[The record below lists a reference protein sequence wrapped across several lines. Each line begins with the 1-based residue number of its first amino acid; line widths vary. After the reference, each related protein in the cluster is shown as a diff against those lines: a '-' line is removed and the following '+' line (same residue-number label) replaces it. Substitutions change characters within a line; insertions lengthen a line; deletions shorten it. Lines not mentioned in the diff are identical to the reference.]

1 MGRREVRGD
10 GSPGVMWSDWTR
22 GRARLCW
29 SGFER
34 TSGWKTFIGSDKSP
48 LAEQAASEPLDL
60 GRSVTAVAYSGQRSV
75 SHRPPPPLFFGLA
88 IYSQKIHSQYS
99 NVLKSS
105 SFFRFSIAII

>member
-1 MGRREVRGD
+1 VRDD

-34 TSGWKTFIGSDKSP
+34 TSGWKIFIRSDKSP

-60 GRSVTAVAYSGQRSV
+60 GRPVTAVAHSGQRSV
-75 SHRPPPPLFFGLA
+75 SHSPFSFCW
-88 IYSQKIHSQYS
+88 QY
-99 NVLKSS
+99 
-105 SFFRFSIAII
+105 IAKNP

>member
-1 MGRREVRGD
+1 VGRREVRDD

-60 GRSVTAVAYSGQRSV
+60 GRSVTAVAYSGQRSI
-75 SHRPPPPLFFGLA
+75 SHSPSFFWLA
-88 IYSQKIHSQYS
+88 IYSQNIHSQYS
-99 NVLKSS
+99 KVLKSS
-105 SFFRFSIAII
+105 SFYRFSIAII